1 MKALTIV
8 TSISEVLVLL
18 SLAFGQATP
27 TVPSVGADD
36 TAVQELT
43 GIVSDG
49 VCKGRH
55 NRKAVTQFGCT
66 LKCVGDGADYVVV
79 VGERVYILERH
90 KADLDKFAGG
100 PAMIAGRI
108 SGNKVVVNSV
118 TAIKK
123 KAKVGK
129 ADS

>member
-1 MKALTIV
+1 MKALKIV

-18 SLAFGQATP
+18 SLAFGQTTP
-27 TVPSVGADD
+27 TVPSLGADD

-66 LKCVGDGADYVVV
+66 LKCFGDGADYVLV
-79 VGERVYILERH
+79 VGDRIYILEGH

-100 PAMIAGRI
+100 AATIAGRVG
-108 SGNKVVVNSV
+108 GNKVVGDSV
-118 TAIKK
+118 TATKK

>member
-1 MKALTIV
+1 MKALKIV
-8 TSISEVLVLL
+8 ASISEVLVLL
-18 SLAFGQATP
+18 SLAFGQTAAP
-27 TVPSVGADD
+27 VPSASPDA

-49 VCKGRH
+49 ICKGRH

-66 LKCVGDGADYVVV
+66 LKCVGDGADYVLV
-79 VGERVYILERH
+79 VGERVHILEGH

-100 PAMIAGRI
+100 RATVAGRVND
-108 SGNKVVVNSV
+108 GTVVVDSV

>member
-1 MKALTIV
+1 MKALKIA
-8 TSISEVLVLL
+8 TSISGVLVLL
-18 SLAFGQATP
+18 SLAFGQTPP

-55 NRKAVTQFGCT
+55 DRKAVTLFGCT
-66 LKCVGDGADYVVV
+66 LKCVGDGADYVLVV
-79 VGERVYILERH
+79 AERVYILKGH

-100 PAMIAGRI
+100 PATIAGRVG
-108 SGNKVVVNSV
+108 GNRWLW
-118 TAIKK
+118 IRLRQ
-123 KAKVGK
+123 
-129 ADS
+129 

>member
-8 TSISEVLVLL
+8 TSISEVLVLA
-18 SLAFGQATP
+18 SLAFGQTTP
-27 TVPSVGADD
+27 TVPSVGRDS

-49 VCKGRH
+49 VCKGQH

-66 LKCVGDGADYVVV
+66 LKCVGDGADYVLV
-79 VGERVYILERH
+79 VGERVYILEGH

-100 PAMIAGRI
+100 RATVAGRV
-108 SGNKVVVNSV
+108 NDDTVVVDSV

-123 KAKVGK
+123 KAKAGN

>member
-1 MKALTIV
+1 MKALKIV
-8 TSISEVLVLL
+8 ASISEVLVLL
-18 SLAFGQATP
+18 SLAFGQTAAP
-27 TVPSVGADD
+27 VPSASPDA

-49 VCKGRH
+49 ICKGRH

-66 LKCVGDGADYVVV
+66 VKCVGEGANYVLV
-79 VGERVYILERH
+79 VGDTVYILQGRR
-90 KADLDKFAGG
+90 ADLDKFAGG
-100 PAMIAGRI
+100 PVMVAGRV
-108 SGNKVVVNSV
+108 SGNTVVVDSI
-118 TAIKK
+118 TAVKK

>member
-8 TSISEVLVLL
+8 TSISEVLVLA
-18 SLAFGQATP
+18 SLAFGQTTP
-27 TVPSVGADD
+27 TVPSVGRDA

-66 LKCVGDGADYVVV
+66 LKCVGDGADYVLV
-79 VGERVYILERH
+79 VGERVYILEGH

-100 PAMIAGRI
+100 RATVAGRV
-108 SGNKVVVNSV
+108 NDDTVVVDSV

>member
-1 MKALTIV
+1 MKALKIV
-8 TSISEVLVLL
+8 ASISEVLVLL
-18 SLAFGQATP
+18 SLAFGQTAAP
-27 TVPSVGADD
+27 VPSASPDA

-49 VCKGRH
+49 ICKGRH

-66 LKCVGDGADYVVV
+66 LKCVGDGAAYVLV
-79 VGERVYILERH
+79 VGERVYILEGH

-100 PAMIAGRI
+100 RATVAGHV
-108 SGNKVVVNSV
+108 NEDTVVVDSV
-118 TAIKK
+118 TAVKK